1 MNLNAVAMALAGYN
15 EQTNHLWRQ
24 TCGAQRRQ
32 LSSPYLRA
40 IFAFLASDS
49 EYYEDV
55 LVSVCR
61 CIFGLLEREY
71 CEDALVCLAVS
82 FAGDSG
88 RYRDILVSVCYCM

>member
-15 EQTNHLWRQ
+15 EHTNHLWRQ

-55 LVSVCR
+55 LVSICLCTFWL
-61 CIFGLLEREY
+61 CIVNTMKLW
-71 CEDALVCLAVS
+71 
-82 FAGDSG
+82 
-88 RYRDILVSVCYCM
+88 